1 MPKYNAL
8 WAVVE
13 EIDAPDEEAALSTLR
28 GKLDRAGFVAYD
40 GTPDLVPDG
49 YALAYLSENQDGED

>member
-13 EIDAPDEEAALSTLR
+13 IIDAPDEEAALTELR
-28 GKLDRAGFVAYD
+28 SRLDAAGFTAYD

-49 YALAYLSENQDGED
+49 YALAYLSEDQESTP

>member
-13 EIDAPDEEAALSTLR
+13 VIDAPDAEAALTKLR
-28 GKLDRAGFVAYD
+28 ARLADAGFTAYD
-40 GTPDLVPDG
+40 GTPDLVPDS
-49 YALAYLSENQDGED
+49 YKLAFLSENQG